1 VILRVIGTRRT
12 RLVCAVFWAVM
23 CAAPKQPAA
32 QMTGTPPDEM
42 TQLEAELTAIASHPK
57 NPDDPFVIES
67 LREAIAGVRDGSGG
81 VGACLVRAATGEIV
95 ERGHNRQFSPH
106 FRSDLHAEMD
116 LLDRFEERVR
126 TMKPSADKPGN
137 PRAMY
142 DGLVLYTSYEPCPM
156 CTARILNTGLTR
168 IVYASPDPTGGMT
181 SRIAGFPP
189 FWRDLAKG
197 KAFVQAQCIDRLTE
211 MAQVLFGPY
220 TKRGYSGPPADADK
234 P

>member
-1 VILRVIGTRRT
+1 MLRVIDARRT
-12 RLVCAVFWAVM
+12 RVVCAAFLVVM
-23 CAAPKQPAA
+23 CTAPRQPAA
-32 QMTGTPPDEM
+32 QMRGMAPDEM
-42 TQLEAELTAIASHPK
+42 SQLEAELTAIAAHPK

-81 VGACLVRAATGEIV
+81 VGAVLVRAATGEVV

-116 LLDRFEERVR
+116 LLDRFEDRIR
-126 TMKPSADKPGN
+126 TMKPPPDKPGN

-168 IVYASPDPTGGMT
+168 IVHASPDPTGGMT

-197 KAFVQAQCIDRLTE
+197 KDFVQAHCTGRLTE
-211 MAQVLFGPY
+211 IAQIVFGPY
-220 TKRGYSGPPADADK
+220 TKRGYTGPPADTDK